1 MKKQKKQKKQVWLR
15 TAVVIVALVL
25 GLAALLVWNDK
36 REETKI
42 PSYTLTEE
50 KAMPIPPAQG
60 RGEPMEDLV
69 PMYGSDY
76 EEDPMLGDLVS
87 NYRRWE
93 WPTLYAKL
101 DQIVRENPDYLDAYC
116 FQAEVY
122 MINQNYEA
130 ALSQIDQVLLQNPG
144 DIHGLGLSTILMHIL
159 GNKEGEAERLSALRA
174 VSPEAAADVQT
185 LLSDV
190 EESLAQSYGSQL
202 QTDMVP
208 EAIIVFGQTPKPD
221 GTPSAGLLSRLERT
235 LELAQRF
242 PEASVIVSGGDVKTE
257 YTEASVMKEWL
268 MQQGVEGERILLDE
282 MARDTYG
289 NAIGSLA
296 LCEEIE
302 AHKAAVVATIF
313 HLPRAVT
320 TMKLYAE
327 HKGYPLELDWAGGGE
342 QSVADEGER
351 LYTFVNGARA
361 VGLFTK
367 GDFENY

>member
-1 MKKQKKQKKQVWLR
+1 MKKQKKQVWLR

-174 VSPEAAADVQT
+174 VSPEAAQM
-185 LLSDV
+185 
-190 EESLAQSYGSQL
+190 Y
-202 QTDMVP
+202 
-208 EAIIVFGQTPKPD
+208 
-221 GTPSAGLLSRLERT
+221 RRCC
-235 LELAQRF
+235 
-242 PEASVIVSGGDVKTE
+242 
-257 YTEASVMKEWL
+257 L
-268 MQQGVEGERILLDE
+268 M
-282 MARDTYG
+282 
-289 NAIGSLA
+289 
-296 LCEEIE
+296 
-302 AHKAAVVATIF
+302 
-313 HLPRAVT
+313 
-320 TMKLYAE
+320 
-327 HKGYPLELDWAGGGE
+327 
-342 QSVADEGER
+342 
-351 LYTFVNGARA
+351 
-361 VGLFTK
+361 
-367 GDFENY
+367 